1 MRVPHLIAAVL
12 ALAVAAVTALVV
24 VAAEPADAGWRPPVG
39 GEVVRPFDLGADPFE
54 AGRHRGADLAAAPG
68 AAVRAPCHG
77 AVAVAGRVGTSGR
90 VVTLRCGRW
99 RVSHM
104 PLATLAVRAG
114 QVVGRGDRLG
124 TAASSRDHAGLHLGL
139 RREGD
144 RFGYVDPQRFLETR
158 REPPL
163 PLTGTRRPPNAPRP
177 VRPLGPAPRPR
188 LVRPTPRAAPARPL
202 GASPRPTRRAPEP
215 GEDRRG
221 DRVPRS
227 LGSNPVP
234 WPAWGGLS
242 LVLAGLGLRWCGRA
256 RPGRRATR
264 PREVPLRT

>member
-12 ALAVAAVTALVV
+12 ALVAAT
-24 VAAEPADAGWRPPVG
+24 EPAAAGWRPPVG

-68 AAVRAPCHG
+68 AAVRAPCAG
-77 AVAVAGRVGTSGR
+77 PVVVAGRVGTSGR

-104 PLATLAVRAG
+104 PFATLAVRAG

-124 TAASSRDHAGLHLGL
+124 TVASSREHAGLHLGV

-144 RFGYVDPQRFLETR
+144 RFGYADPQRFLETR
-158 REPPL
+158 REAPPPL
-163 PLTGTRRPPNAPRP
+163 TSPRRPPSAPRP
-177 VRPLGPAPRPR
+177 ARPPGRAPRPR
-188 LVRPTPRAAPARPL
+188 LVRPAPRAAPARPL
-202 GASPRPTRRAPEP
+202 GAAPRPALPADAEPRADPA
-215 GEDRRG
+215 
-221 DRVPRS
+221 PRP

-242 LVLAGLGLRWCGRA
+242 LVLAGLGLGWRARA
-256 RPGRRATR
+256 RPRRRAVR
-264 PREVPLRT
+264 AGAVRLRT